1 MLSIGPT
8 TRVYLRPGRTDLRLG
23 FDGLYQLV
31 RTVMGED
38 PQSGSVFA
46 FCNRSRTRLKLLA
59 WDGDGLWVCAKR
71 LESGTFTWTAD
82 GPVDPIT
89 AAELWALVS
98 GLQTSGWRR
107 NWRKPIL
114 AQKKLALE
122 VVGIHIKDTK

>member
-8 TRVYLRPGRTDLRLG
+8 TRVYLRPGATDLRLG
-23 FDGLYQLV
+23 FDGLYQVV
-31 RTVMGED
+31 RTVMGQD

-59 WDGDGLWVCAKR
+59 WDGDGLWLCTKR
-71 LESGTFTWTAD
+71 LESGTFKWTAD

-98 GLQTSGWRR
+98 GLKVQGWRR
-107 NWRKPIL
+107 NWRKPGAEQKEL
-114 AQKKLALE
+114 ASPTDS
-122 VVGIHIKDTK
+122 IHE